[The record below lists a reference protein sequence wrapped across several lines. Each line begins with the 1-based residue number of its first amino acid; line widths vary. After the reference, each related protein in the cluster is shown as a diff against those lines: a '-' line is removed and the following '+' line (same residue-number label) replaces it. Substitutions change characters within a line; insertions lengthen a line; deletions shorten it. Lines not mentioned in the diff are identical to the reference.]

1 MPIYSTLI
9 ITFKESMTNPHSMY
23 EFITGEIVEKT
34 PSYVILET
42 GNVGYFIN
50 ISLYTYS
57 LLPGENPCQLFIHQI
72 VREDAHILFGFISR
86 EEREIFRQLISVSG
100 IGANTARLI
109 LSSLAPREIEQAIN
123 ESDVALMQSIK
134 GIGAKSAQRII
145 VDLKGKISTT
155 SAADQLFPPQSNTLK
170 DEALSALVNLGFT
183 KTSVVKVL
191 DGILKEDPD
200 LSVEALL
207 KRALKKL

>member
-1 MPIYSTLI
+1 
-9 ITFKESMTNPHSMY
+9 MY

-34 PSYVILET
+34 PSYVVLET

-50 ISLYTYS
+50 ISLHTWS

-109 LSSLAPREIEQAIN
+109 LSSLAPKEIELAIN

-145 VDLKGKISTT
+145 VDLKGKITT
-155 SAADQLFPPQSNTLK
+155 AAGTDQLFPPKSNTLK

-183 KTSVVKVL
+183 KSSVGKVL
-191 DGILKEDPD
+191 DGILKDDAD
-200 LSVEALL
+200 LSVEELI
-207 KRALKKL
+207 KGALKKL